1 MGTTHCQSKADFGK
15 RYAGT
20 QAVTENGNTCQ
31 NWTSGGQGTAYEDL
45 NEPNNFCRNPDPIR
59 ASRVWCFIEGED
71 GVKKLE
77 YCPVPD
83 CDDVPLGIYDFEQY
97 LSKTNCPPNYVQ
109 QSKEEE
115 EGSKPEKQDL
125 PVIDLLLNPG
135 REDELEQLQ
144 QWVEENEANATYTE
158 V

>member
-1 MGTTHCQSKADFGK
+1 MTTSWLKITVKTVYGT
-15 RYAGT
+15 
-20 QAVTENGNTCQ
+20 VNNGFK
-31 NWTSGGQGTAYEDL
+31 E
-45 NEPNNFCRNPDPIR
+45 
-59 ASRVWCFIEGED
+59 IEIFE
-71 GVKKLE
+71 E
-77 YCPVPD
+77 QQE
-83 CDDVPLGIYDFEQY
+83 DDVPLGIYDFEQY